1 MSANLYA
8 VGPRFVYLVH
18 PVMPL
23 WLHSQSRGHVLQA
36 DAIPALVLGGAR
48 QPLLVGAIIC
58 KAALRTCV
66 CANSLC
72 VRKNMWVCAQNV
84 ASLEESYIAVPLLR

>member
-1 MSANLYA
+1 M
-8 VGPRFVYLVH
+8 PRWYI
-18 PVMPL
+18 P
-23 WLHSQSRGHVLQA
+23 GHVLQA

-48 QPLLVGAIIC
+48 QPLLVGAIIY

-72 VRKNMWVCAQNV
+72 VRKNMWMCAQNV